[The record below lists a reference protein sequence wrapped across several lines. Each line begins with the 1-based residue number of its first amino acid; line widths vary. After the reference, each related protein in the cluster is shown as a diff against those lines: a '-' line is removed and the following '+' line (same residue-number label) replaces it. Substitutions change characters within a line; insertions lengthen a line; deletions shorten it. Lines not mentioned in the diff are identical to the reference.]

1 MERLFW
7 WSIFVVFYAYL
18 GYGLLL
24 LILIRIK
31 KAIKKAA
38 PFATNLPDSELPAV
52 TLLVAAYNEAAWI
65 EEKLRNSFALDYP
78 LDKIHFFFVTDGSD
92 DGTPSLIEQFPKPA
106 GVQLKLFHQAERKGK
121 IAAVERVMPFVDTP
135 IVVFTDANTTLNP
148 EAIRKLVPYYLDP
161 NVGSVSGEKRIA
173 MTQEDEASSAG
184 EGLYWKYES
193 TLKRWDAQLYSLVGA
208 AGELFS
214 IRTSIYEPAP
224 LDSIAEDFYTTLR
237 IAQRG
242 YRVLYAPEAYAVE
255 QSSASVAEELKRKI
269 RISAGGLQT
278 IWRLRSLLNPFRY
291 GVLTFQYVSHRVLRL
306 TLAPLALP
314 LLLVLNGLMAL
325 QGSPFYGF
333 LFALQCLF
341 YLLAILGYFFERR
354 KIKIK
359 AFFIP
364 YYFCMMN
371 YAVYRGFFRL
381 LAGKQSV
388 LWERPLRKV

>member
-7 WSIFVVFYAYL
+7 WSVFVVFYAYL

-24 LILIRIK
+24 LILLRIK
-31 KAIKKAA
+31 KIIGKAA
-38 PFATNLPDSELPAV
+38 SLYLSLSDDELPEV

-78 LDKIHFFFVTDGSD
+78 VGKLHFFFVTDGSD
-92 DGTPSLIEQFPKPA
+92 DGTPERIAHFLKPE
-106 GVQLKLFHQAERKGK
+106 GLPFQLFHQPERKGK
-121 IAAVERVMPFVDTP
+121 IAAVERVMPLVTTP
-135 IVVFTDANTTLNP
+135 IVVFTDANTILNP
-148 EAIRKLVPYYLDP
+148 TAIRALVPYYQDP
-161 NVGSVSGEKRIA
+161 KVGSVSGEKRIA
-173 MTQEDEASSAG
+173 MAHEDEASSAG

-224 LDSIAEDFYTTLR
+224 LDSITEDFYTTLR

-255 QSSASVAEELKRKI
+255 HSSANVAEELKRKI

-278 IWRLRSLLNPFRY
+278 IWRLRALLNPFRY
-291 GVLTFQYVSHRVLRL
+291 GVLTFQYISHRVLRL

-314 LLLVLNGLMAL
+314 IIFVLNGLLVL
-325 QGSPFYGF
+325 QGRFFYQG
-333 LFALQCLF
+333 LFVLQFFF
-341 YLLAILGYFFERR
+341 YLLAFLGYFYERR

-359 AFFIP
+359 AFFVP

-381 LAGKQSV
+381 LAGKQTV
-388 LWERPLRKV
+388 LWERPERKA